1 MSTTLKVLSAK
12 KVIASHQI
20 NQGDALVIEARD
32 KSNYQLIDDQTGLGP
47 QNIITKREGK
57 DLKIF
62 LEDGDMNADVVI
74 KNYYGNDQSE
84 EVTNLLVGQHEN
96 GNMYAYVPES
106 GLKSDAVSML
116 AEEVVAPQALGGE
129 ELTSAFWAFNPW
141 WLLTLVPLV
150 TGIAIAA
157 NNGSS
162 GSSTSKVDA
171 GESAE
176 DLVKKA
182 EEAEAAAEKLLKDAN
197 EDGTI
202 TPEEVKA
209 IEDANK
215 AVEEAKAKAD
225 AAVKALPPGTEGQE
239 ALQTRVDEV
248 NPVAVPPISDPKAA
262 AEDLVKKAEAAEAA
276 AEKLL
281 EDANKDGT
289 ITPEE
294 VKAIEDANK
303 AVEEAKAKADAAVKA
318 LPPGT
323 EGQEALQ
330 TRVDEVNPVAVPPI
344 SDPKAAAED
353 LVKKAEEA
361 EAAAEKLL
369 KDANEDGTITPEE
382 VKAIEDA
389 NKAVEE
395 AKAKADAAVKAL
407 PPGTEGQEALQT
419 RVDEVNPVAV
429 PPISDPKAAAED
441 LVKKAEEAEAAA
453 QKVLDDAK
461 ADNNITPEDVKAIE
475 DANKAVEEAKAKA
488 DAAVKALP
496 PGTEG
501 QEALQTRVD
510 EVNPVAVPPISD
522 PKAAAEDL
530 VKKAE
535 EAEAA
540 AQKVL
545 DDAKADN
552 NITPEDVKAIED
564 ANKAVEEAKA
574 KADAAVKA
582 LPPGTEGQEALQT
595 RVDEV
600 NPVAVPPISDPKA
613 AAEDLVKKAEEAEA
627 AAQKVLD
634 DAKADNNITPE
645 DVKAIE
651 DANKAVE
658 EAKAKADAA
667 VKALPPGTEGQEALQ
682 TRVDEVN
689 PVAVP
694 PISDPKAAAEDLV
707 KKAEEAEAAAQ
718 KVLDDAKADNNITP
732 EDVKAIE
739 DANKAVE
746 EAKAKA
752 DAAVKALPPGTEG
765 QEALQTRVDEV
776 NPVAVP
782 PISDPKAAA
791 EDLVKKAEE
800 AEAAAQKVLDDA
812 KADNNITPEDVKAI
826 EDANKAVE
834 EAKAKAD
841 AAVKALPPGTEGQEA
856 LQTRVDEVN
865 PVAVPPIS
873 DPKAAAEDL
882 VKKAE
887 EAEAAAQKVLD
898 DAKADNNITP
908 EDVKAIEDANKAVEE
923 AKAKADAAVK
933 ALPPGTEGQEA
944 LQTRVDEVNPVAV
957 PPISDP
963 KAAAEDLVK
972 KAEEAEAAAQK
983 VLDDAKAD
991 NNITPEDVKAIED
1004 ANKAVEEAKAKADAA
1019 VKALPPGTEGQ
1030 EALQTR
1036 VDEVNPVAVPPISD
1050 PKAAAED
1057 LVKKAEEAEAA
1068 AQKVLDD
1075 AKADNNITPEDVKAI
1090 EDANKAVEE
1099 AKAKADAAVKA
1110 LPPGTEGQE
1119 ALQTRVDEVNPV
1131 AVPPISDPKAA
1142 AEDLVKKAEEAEA
1155 AAQKVLDDAKADNN
1169 ITPEDVKAIEDANKA
1184 VEEAK
1189 AKADAAVKAL
1199 PPGTEGQEAL
1209 QTRVDEVN
1217 PVAVPPISDPKA
1229 AAEDLVK
1236 KAEEAEAAAQKVLD
1250 DAKADNNIT
1259 PEDVKAI
1266 EDANKAVEEAKAK
1279 ADAAVKALPPGT
1291 EGQEALQ
1298 TRVDEVNPVA
1308 VPPISDPKAA
1318 AEDLVKKAEEAEAAA
1333 QKVLDDAKA
1342 DNNITPE
1349 DVKAIEDANKAVEEA
1364 KAKADAAV
1372 KALPPGTEGQEAL
1385 QTRVDEVNPVAVPP
1399 ISDPK
1404 AAAEDLV
1411 KKAEEAEA
1419 AAQKVLDDAKAD
1431 NNITPEDVKAIED
1444 ANKAVEE
1451 AKAKADAAVKAL
1463 PPGTEGQEAL
1473 QTRVDE
1479 VNPVAVPPISDP
1491 KAAAEDLV
1499 KKAEEAE
1506 AAAQKVLDDAK
1517 ADNNITPEDV
1527 KAIED
1532 ANKAV
1537 EEAKAKADA
1546 AVKALPPGTEGQEAL
1561 QTRVD
1566 EVNPVAVPPISDPK
1580 AAAEDLVKKAEE
1592 AEAAAQKVLDDAKA
1606 DNNITPEDVKAIE
1619 DANKAVEE
1627 AKAKADAAVK
1637 ALPAG
1642 TEGQEALQ
1650 TRVDEVNPVAVPPI
1664 SDPKA
1669 AAEDL
1674 VKKAEAAEA
1683 AAEKLL
1689 EAANKDGTITPE
1701 EVKAIEDA
1709 NKAVEEAK
1717 AKADAAVKALP
1728 AGTEGQEALQ
1738 TRVDE
1743 VNPVAVP
1750 PISDPKAAAED
1761 LVKKAEAAEA
1771 AAEKLLE
1778 AANKDGTITPEE
1790 VKAIEDANKAVEEA
1804 KAKADAAVKALPAG
1818 TEGQEALQTRVD
1830 EVNPVAVPSTDTTA
1844 DKPTIVS
1851 PDEDGKVEVTPGT
1864 DNTKVE
1870 VTVKDNDG
1878 KEQTVVAEKGADGNW
1893 AIKEPNPVGATF
1905 ENGKI
1910 VIPADQ
1916 VKDGEP
1922 VNAKGTDEKGNTA
1935 DADVVNAGTD
1945 KSSKVTITA
1954 YEDQVGDVQG
1964 TDMQSGTTTDDAN
1977 LILKGTSQSPN
1988 STIYLFEQ
1996 DIGKHWV
2003 KFAEVQTDGEGNW
2016 KYEVPADQPLTVK
2029 KHSFTAS
2036 SSDVP
2041 PSTPDA
2047 ADIFDVTV
2055 IRGED
2060 QSFAESMK
2068 KIETYG
2074 VTISPL
2080 GTFIPGR
2087 NDSFVSMSANR
2098 DKLDVLSPNE
2108 SDNPDF
2114 KLTGIDIPRPSYI
2127 QTGLGDFNGDGKND
2141 ILTTTLDYSSRY
2153 SRIPRGTAMSV
2164 KPYEAEGVE
2173 VTLISG
2179 VGRGSP
2185 RANLDYSN
2193 LDGGVMGVA
2202 NLGDVNGDG
2211 LADVA
2216 VLGRNSS
2223 NVYFG
2228 KNDLS
2233 DKIAPNQKNLDF
2245 SDTLESSN
2253 IAAKAPRAA
2262 SLGDFN
2268 GDGYADVVTNKG
2280 IFFGS
2285 ADGLSNDNRLAFN
2298 IDVDSVYA
2306 AGDVNGDG
2314 YADAIVYSEANKKG
2328 YVVFGGT
2335 SKGSVTLADNV
2346 AGGNGGF
2353 AITGS
2358 DTIFNGKVAV
2368 SGIGDL
2374 DGDGLSDFIVAT
2386 SSGGNYVLFGKNSS
2400 DSLDLTNL
2408 GVKGIVIAD
2417 SNSHGLAIAGFSDF
2431 NGDGLTDFA
2440 LLDKVATTKEGT
2452 PKLVPQEA
2460 DADIKEAGKAAIFLG
2475 HKELNVSPTFQA
2487 ISGED
2492 TLGTKHSDFIA
2503 GSKGNDK
2510 IIGNGGA
2517 DVIYSGQG
2525 NDVIVLNKSNL
2536 DALERSSYDTDGR
2549 VARVDGG
2556 QGIDTLEFAGDVTNI
2571 DLTKISNSGL
2581 GYMASGVG
2589 MSRISNIEVIDL
2601 NGGDNA
2607 ARTLTIQAKDVL
2619 DMNHNLRSFND
2630 IAKHQVKVLGDN
2642 SDVVKLTQGEWEN
2655 DPTTVTHEGVSYNA
2669 YNQTG
2674 ADFGAQLL
2682 IQEGVTVQL
2691 I

>member
-262 AEDLVKKAEAAEAA
+262 AEDLVKKAEEAEAA
-276 AEKLL
+276 AQKVLD
-281 EDANKDGT
+281 DAKADNN
-289 ITPEE
+289 ITPED

-361 EAAAEKLL
+361 EAAAQKVLD
-369 KDANEDGTITPEE
+369 DAKADNNITPED

-407 PPGTEGQEALQT
+407 PPGTEGQEELQT

-1030 EALQTR
+1030 EELQTR

-1119 ALQTRVDEVNPV
+1119 E
-1131 AVPPISDPKAA
+1131 
-1142 AEDLVKKAEEAEA
+1142 
-1155 AAQKVLDDAKADNN
+1155 
-1169 ITPEDVKAIEDANKA
+1169 
-1184 VEEAK
+1184 
-1189 AKADAAVKAL
+1189 
-1199 PPGTEGQEAL
+1199 
-1209 QTRVDEVN
+1209 
-1217 PVAVPPISDPKA
+1217 
-1229 AAEDLVK
+1229 
-1236 KAEEAEAAAQKVLD
+1236 
-1250 DAKADNNIT
+1250 
-1259 PEDVKAI
+1259 
-1266 EDANKAVEEAKAK
+1266 
-1279 ADAAVKALPPGT
+1279 
-1291 EGQEALQ
+1291 
-1298 TRVDEVNPVA
+1298 
-1308 VPPISDPKAA
+1308 
-1318 AEDLVKKAEEAEAAA
+1318 
-1333 QKVLDDAKA
+1333 
-1342 DNNITPE
+1342 
-1349 DVKAIEDANKAVEEA
+1349 
-1364 KAKADAAV
+1364 
-1372 KALPPGTEGQEAL
+1372 L

-1689 EAANKDGTITPE
+1689 EAANKDGTITPD